1 MSLVRFVSIATLSV
15 CLTGCLNSHTL
26 IKVKADGSGTV
37 EQTMLMNVAA
47 LKGMMAG
54 LDPKGQAKTSADSPF
69 NEAEIKKNIEKLG
82 KGVRFVSSTPLKE
95 GGFEGAKVIYAF
107 DDINQVSV
115 DQDPSIAGASDGKL
129 SAGSKPSNPVKFK
142 FSRDGNRSVLT
153 VNFEEVDTKAVP
165 APSKPEAAPG
175 KIDPAMMPM
184 LKMMFQG
191 FKVAIDLEV
200 EGKIVKTNADYVNG
214 SRITLME
221 LELAGMFED
230 EAKLTELQS
239 KFGPGTSLSTIRP
252 YLKDVKGVKINHPI
266 VTVEYR

>member
-1 MSLVRFVSIATLSV
+1 MRLARIICLFALSF

-26 IKVKADGSGTV
+26 IKVKPDGSGTI
-37 EQTMLMNVAA
+37 EQTMLMNRAA

-54 LDPKGQAKTSADSPF
+54 LDPQAKQSQTSPF
-69 NEAEIKKNIEKLG
+69 NEAEIKRNMERLG

-95 GGFEGAKVIYAF
+95 GGFEGTKVVYAF

-115 DQDPSIAGASDGKL
+115 DQDPNVAGASDGKL
-129 SAGSKPSNPVKFK
+129 PAGSKPSNPVKFNLT
-142 FSRDGNRSVLT
+142 RDGDRSVLT
-153 VNFEEVDTKAVP
+153 VNFEQVETKEV
-165 APSKPEAAPG
+165 PEAAKPASAPG

-200 EGKIVKTNADYVNG
+200 DGTIVKTNADYVNG

-230 EAKLTELQS
+230 EAKLQELQS
-239 KFGPGTSLSTIRP
+239 KIGPGASLATIRP
-252 YLKDVKGVKINHPI
+252 LLKDVKGVKINHPV